1 MVSLIIGTHGSFSR
15 ELINSAELIYGK
27 LENVSYITFFPGEGQ
42 KDLIDKYNT
51 IINKLDKNSEALFL
65 VDLFGGSPFN
75 AASMLSIDNVNMDV
89 VTGVNLP
96 MLLEVYSNIDNSSLE
111 ELVSIAV
118 NSAQKS
124 ICSLKKSIDLNRED
138 DDLLWKLD

>member
-27 LENVSYITFFPGEGQ
+27 LENVSYITFLPGEGQ

-51 IINKLDKNSEALFL
+51 IINKLDKDSEVLFL

-75 AASMLSIDNVNMDV
+75 TASMLSIDNVNMDV

-138 DDLLWKLD
+138 DDLL

>member
-1 MVSLIIGTHGSFSR
+1 MISLIIGTHGSFSK
-15 ELINSAELIYGK
+15 ELISSAELIYGK
-27 LENVSYITFFPGEGQ
+27 LENVSYITFLPGEGQ
-42 KDLIDKYNT
+42 SDLISKYNS
-51 IINKLDKNSEALFL
+51 IIDTLDKDSSVLFL

-111 ELVSIAV
+111 DLVSIAI

>member
-27 LENVSYITFFPGEGQ
+27 LENVNYITFLPGEGQ

-51 IINKLDKNSEALFL
+51 IINKLDKDSEVLFL

-75 AASMLSIDNVNMDV
+75 TASMLSIDNVNMDV

-138 DDLLWKLD
+138 DDLL

>member
-27 LENVSYITFFPGEGQ
+27 LENVSYITFLPGEGQ

-51 IINKLDKNSEALFL
+51 IINKLDKNSEVLFL

-75 AASMLSIDNVNMDV
+75 TASMLSIDNVNMDV

-138 DDLLWKLD
+138 DDLL

>member
-1 MVSLIIGTHGSFSR
+1 MVSLKIGTHGSFSR

-27 LENVSYITFFPGEGQ
+27 LENVNYITFLPGEGQ

-51 IINKLDKNSEALFL
+51 IINKLDKNSEVLFL

-75 AASMLSIDNVNMDV
+75 TASMLSIDNVNMDV

-138 DDLLWKLD
+138 DDLL

>member
-27 LENVSYITFFPGEGQ
+27 LENVSYITFLPGEGQ

-51 IINKLDKNSEALFL
+51 IINKLDKNSEVLFL

-75 AASMLSIDNVNMDV
+75 TASMLSIDNVNMDV

>member
-27 LENVSYITFFPGEGQ
+27 LENVNYITFLPGEGQ

-75 AASMLSIDNVNMDV
+75 TASMLSIDNVNMDV

-138 DDLLWKLD
+138 DDLL

>member
-1 MVSLIIGTHGSFSR
+1 MISLIIGTHGSFSK
-15 ELINSAELIYGK
+15 ELISSAELIYGK
-27 LENVSYITFFPGEGQ
+27 LENVSYITFLPGEGQ
-42 KDLIDKYNT
+42 SDLINKYNSIIDT
-51 IINKLDKNSEALFL
+51 IDKDSGVLFL

-75 AASMLSIDNVNMDV
+75 TASILAMENENMDV

>member
-27 LENVSYITFFPGEGQ
+27 LENVSYITFLPGEGQ

-51 IINKLDKNSEALFL
+51 IINKLDKDSEVLFL

-75 AASMLSIDNVNMDV
+75 TASMLSIDNVNMDV

-111 ELVSIAV
+111 DLVSIAI

-138 DDLLWKLD
+138 DDLL